1 MIHFIEDFF
10 DTGWINQ
17 SELISEKLSRQKEQ
31 EKQSIINDLEAKT
44 NEERGVETELQ
55 KIGVKSYFKDKSI
68 SDLEDLKTQ
77 DYKNQTTSE
86 RIERLKELFNSDR
99 NVRNDGKAEPNILS
113 KLQEDT
119 RTKEEAEE
127 EEGYSQYDRDREDE
141 GLDDADEDGNYRE
154 IKICYILWV
163 L

>member
-1 MIHFIEDFF
+1 MKIF

-68 SDLEDLKTQ
+68 SNLEDLKTQ

-86 RIERLKELFNSDR
+86 RIERLKELFNSDSEMLEMMEMT
-99 NVRNDGKAEPNILS
+99 EPNILS

-127 EEGYSQYDRDREDE
+127 EEGYAQYDQDREDE

-154 IKICYILWV
+154 D
-163 L
+163 